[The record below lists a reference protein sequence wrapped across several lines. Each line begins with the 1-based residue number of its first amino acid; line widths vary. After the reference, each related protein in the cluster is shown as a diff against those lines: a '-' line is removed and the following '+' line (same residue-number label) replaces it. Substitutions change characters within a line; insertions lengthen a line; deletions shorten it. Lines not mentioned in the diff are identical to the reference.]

1 MNQNIILISGESG
14 AGKSAS
20 LRNIIDPEGV
30 MFLNAESNKALPFR
44 AGKKF
49 WNITITDPYQ
59 IHDAF
64 AAAEEDESV
73 HTIVI
78 DTITMAM
85 DMFESTYIVG
95 QHDTQRG
102 WGDYH
107 QFFLNLMQ
115 VHAANSTKRLVVLAH
130 VDTILNEEKGITETK
145 VKVKGA
151 LQTRGVEAYFNL
163 VVFAKCM
170 PVKKLAKYKNDLL
183 VITEDEEADGFKYVF
198 QTQKTKETVGDRI
211 RAPMEMW
218 DKSETFID
226 NDVELVFNRI
236 EDFYSL

>member
-20 LRNIIDPEGV
+20 LRNLIDPEGV
-30 MFLNAESNKALPFR
+30 MFLNCESNKALPFK

-49 WNITITDPYQ
+49 WNNTITDPYQ
-59 IHDAF
+59 LHDAF
-64 AAAEEDESV
+64 TAAEEDESV

-85 DMFESTYIVG
+85 DMFESSYIVG
-95 QHDTQRG
+95 QHDTQKG

-115 VHAANSTKRLVVLAH
+115 VYAANSTKRLVVLAH
-130 VDTILNEEKGITETK
+130 VDTVLNEEKGITETK

-163 VVFAKCM
+163 VIFAKCM

-183 VITEDEEADGFKYVF
+183 TITEEEEADGFKYVF

-218 DKSETFID
+218 EKSETFID